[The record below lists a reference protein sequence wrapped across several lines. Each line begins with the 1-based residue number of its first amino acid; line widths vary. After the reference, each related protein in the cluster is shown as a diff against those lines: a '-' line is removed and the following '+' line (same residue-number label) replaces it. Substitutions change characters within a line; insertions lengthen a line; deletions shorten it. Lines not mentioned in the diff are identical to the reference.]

1 MTQSN
6 IPEYIYLTTINQK
19 ESYVYKYKYP
29 KMIANESNSQD
40 FEEKVRFDPEIFFN
54 ILLPPI
60 IFNAGYSMKRVII
73 FAFYSFLKI
82 IILKLLK

>member
-1 MTQSN
+1 VPFANLTQSN
-6 IPEYIYLTTINQK
+6 IPEYIYLTSTNQKEK

-60 IFNAGYSMKRVII
+60 IFNAGYSMKRVINHHI
-73 FAFYSFLKI
+73 FF
-82 IILKLLK
+82 